1 MLDKETVEHIAR
13 LARVGV
19 TNEEIEQYRNDLS
32 SVLDFFEEMKQ
43 VESTGVKQI
52 EELSRFNQARE
63 DRERNAQPQVR
74 EQIITNMPHTKDGSL
89 SVQSVLSV

>member
-13 LARVGV
+13 LARIGV
-19 TNEEIEQYRNDLS
+19 TSEEVAQYQSDLS
-32 SVLDFFEEMKQ
+32 SILDFFDEMKQ
-43 VESTGVKQI
+43 VESAPGASL
-52 EELSRFNQARE
+52 EELSRVNQSRE
-63 DRERNAQPQVR
+63 DREQNALPEVR